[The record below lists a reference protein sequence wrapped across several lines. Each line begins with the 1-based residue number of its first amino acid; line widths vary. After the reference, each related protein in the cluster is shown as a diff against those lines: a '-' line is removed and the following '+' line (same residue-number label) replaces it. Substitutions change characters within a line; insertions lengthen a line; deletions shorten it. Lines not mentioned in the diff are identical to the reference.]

1 MRLYPFYGGWFLLE
15 QTLYPTGN
23 LGGSYDNKKK

>member
-1 MRLYPFYGGWFLLE
+1 MRLYPIYRGWFLLK

-23 LGGSYDNKKK
+23 LGGPYDNKNR